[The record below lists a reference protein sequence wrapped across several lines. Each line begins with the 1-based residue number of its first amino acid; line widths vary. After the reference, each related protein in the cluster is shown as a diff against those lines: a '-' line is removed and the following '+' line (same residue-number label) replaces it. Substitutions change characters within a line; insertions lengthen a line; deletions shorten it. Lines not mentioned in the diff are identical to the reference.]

1 MVATCR
7 HKKSSDSDGEAA
19 VMGEVKM
26 YKMDALHHSTLPE
39 QLSATTQAFKKLAE
53 SLRQEKVKHNPCSL
67 PSLRR
72 DIEH

>member
-1 MVATCR
+1 
-7 HKKSSDSDGEAA
+7 
-19 VMGEVKM
+19 MGEVKM